1 MFMLKNK
8 YIAPVGLLIAI
19 IIIIVLFIIPVY
31 TLELKSFSDG
41 ELHFMQKVQ
50 PGDKFILK
58 YTHSVALTPVWEIFI
73 IDKDYQIVL
82 IETDFL
88 DHGAGLPYT
97 NFENEIFVEEE
108 GRFKIKNMHRIMPN
122 PIYYRI
128 GAVRENIFYFKG
140 EEINLSSLVGDKL
153 LTLKIDRN
161 NLFNYLIG
169 GSL

>member
-1 MFMLKNK
+1 MLKTK
-8 YIAPVGLLIAI
+8 YVTPVGLLIAI
-19 IIIIVLFIIPVY
+19 IIIIILFFIPVH
-31 TLELKSFSDG
+31 TLELRTFSDG
-41 ELHFMQKVQ
+41 ELIFKQKIQ
-50 PGDKFILK
+50 PGDKFVLK

-97 NFENEIFVEEE
+97 TFENEIFVEEE
-108 GRFKIKNMHRIMPN
+108 GRFKIKNMHRIIPT

-140 EEINLSSLVGDKL
+140 EEINLSSLVGDRL
-153 LTLKIDRN
+153 LTIEIDRN
-161 NLFNYLIG
+161 NLFNYLIRG
-169 GSL
+169 NL